1 MEFPEDRKA
10 PLYGSFYRF
19 EKPKIVSRIIAS
31 KMRWDNHEFTHILCS
46 LAPVVLEWLILIEG
60 ASDLVGKTLTRVTL

>member
-31 KMRWDNHEFTHILCS
+31 KMRWDNHEFYAVWRQLF
-46 LAPVVLEWLILIEG
+46 WN
-60 ASDLVGKTLTRVTL
+60 D